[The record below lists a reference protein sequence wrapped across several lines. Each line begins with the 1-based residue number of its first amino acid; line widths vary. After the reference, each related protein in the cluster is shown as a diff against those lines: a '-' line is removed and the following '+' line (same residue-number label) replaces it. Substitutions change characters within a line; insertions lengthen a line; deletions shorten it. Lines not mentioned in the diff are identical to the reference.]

1 MVRPAL
7 LADLR
12 GIVGADGVI
21 DRPEALLVYECDG
34 YTLERAAPEVVVLP
48 RTPAEVAAVLRL
60 LAAERIPFVPRGAG
74 TGLSGGTLP
83 VEAPVMVGTS
93 RLTAI
98 EAIDVANR
106 RIVVQAGVV
115 NQWVTN
121 AVRAHGLCYAPD
133 PSSQP
138 ACTIGG
144 NIAENSGG
152 PHTLKYGVTTNHVL
166 GVELVLASGE
176 VVTLGGAV
184 EDRPGYDL
192 VGLVVGAEGTFGIVT
207 RATLRLVR
215 APEAYRT
222 LLAVF
227 ESVEAASEAVS
238 GIIAAGIVPA
248 ALEMMDRL
256 ILQALEQA
264 YHIGLPTDAGAVLL
278 IELDGPAVGLDPQAE
293 RVAAVCRQ
301 NRVREVRVARD
312 EAERAALWKCRKRA
326 FGAVGRLAPNYCT
339 QDGVVPRTRVPDILR
354 HIAAAAERHRLRIA
368 NVFHAGDGNIH
379 PILLFDERDRDE
391 VRRVRAAAR
400 AGASLVAQGL
410 GAHLS
415 VGAPPARLDVV
426 LGLDRL
432 ARVIDH
438 QAGDMT
444 VTVEAG
450 CTLAA
455 LAKTLA
461 TSGQWLPL
469 DPPWPDATTIG
480 GLIAANLSGPLPAS
494 QGRVRDLLLGIRV
507 VGADGA
513 LVSGG
518 GRVVKNVAGYD
529 LPKLH
534 VGALGTLGVIVE
546 ATFKVR
552 PRPACEEAVV
562 IAARS
567 VEAAAETALG
577 VMASEAAPLW
587 LEVGGPGALPE
598 GPGDGAA
605 VVVGLAGIAEEVA
618 HARARTLEL
627 AKARGLRAITV
638 ADGAA
643 LRARLAG
650 FALEPAAAVLR
661 AGMLPTEF
669 GEFIARVSRCGAAL
683 RCLAHAAR

>member
-1 MVRPAL
+1 MRASLYSAEPQDYKSVTMLPAAL
-7 LADLR
+7 LTQLR
-12 GIVGADGVI
+12 TAVGSDGVI

-60 LAAERIPFVPRGAG
+60 LAAERVAFVPRGAG

-152 PHTLKYGVTTNHVL
+152 PHTLKYGV
-166 GVELVLASGE
+166 
-176 VVTLGGAV
+176 AV

-227 ESVEAASEAVS
+227 ESVDAASEAVS

-278 IELDGPAVGLDPQAE
+278 IELDGPEVGLDPQAE
-293 RVAAVCRQ
+293 QVAAVCRT
-301 NRVREVRVARD
+301 NGVREVRVARD
-312 EAERAALWKCRKRA
+312 EVERAALWKCRKRA

-354 HIAAAAERHRLRIA
+354 HIAAAAKRHRLRIA

-379 PILLFDERDRDE
+379 PILLFDERDQDE
-391 VRRVRAAAR
+391 VRRV
-400 AGASLVAQGL
+400 
-410 GAHLS
+410 
-415 VGAPPARLDVV
+415 
-426 LGLDRL
+426 
-432 ARVIDH
+432 
-438 QAGDMT
+438 
-444 VTVEAG
+444 
-450 CTLAA
+450 LAA
-455 LAKTLA
+455 GREILEACIALGGSLTGEHGIGVEKMA
-461 TSGQWLPL
+461 QMPL
-469 DPPWPDATTIG
+469 LFGPDDLRAMTRLRAVFDPEGRANPHKIFPDAKVCVETRAPRRQ
-480 GLIAANLSGPLPAS
+480 AA
-494 QGRVRDLLLGIRV
+494 
-507 VGADGA
+507 
-513 LVSGG
+513 
-518 GRVVKNVAGYD
+518 
-529 LPKLH
+529 
-534 VGALGTLGVIVE
+534 
-546 ATFKVR
+546 
-552 PRPACEEAVV
+552 
-562 IAARS
+562 
-567 VEAAAETALG
+567 
-577 VMASEAAPLW
+577 M
-587 LEVGGPGALPE
+587 
-598 GPGDGAA
+598 
-605 VVVGLAGIAEEVA
+605 
-618 HARARTLEL
+618 
-627 AKARGLRAITV
+627 
-638 ADGAA
+638 
-643 LRARLAG
+643 
-650 FALEPAAAVLR
+650 
-661 AGMLPTEF
+661 
-669 GEFIARVSRCGAAL
+669 
-683 RCLAHAAR
+683 

>member
-7 LADLR
+7 LADR
-12 GIVGADGVI
+12 RRSVGGDGVI
-21 DRPEALLVYECDG
+21 DRHEALLVYECDG

-48 RTPAEVAAVLRL
+48 RTAAEVAAVLRL
-60 LAAERIPFVPRGAG
+60 LAAERVAFVPRGAG

-106 RIVVQAGVV
+106 RIVAQAGVV
-115 NQWVTN
+115 NQGVTN
-121 AVRAHGLCYAPD
+121 AVRARGLCYAPD

-227 ESVEAASEAVS
+227 ESVDAASEAVS

-326 FGAVGRLAPNYCT
+326 FGAGGGPRDPG
-339 QDGVVPRTRVPDILR
+339 GVHRARREPDR
-354 HIAAAAERHRLRIA
+354 RARHRGREDGADAAPLRPRRPRR
-368 NVFHAGDGNIH
+368 DG
-379 PILLFDERDRDE
+379 PAA
-391 VRRVRAAAR
+391 RRVRSRGARQPAQDLPRREGVRRDARPAAAGGHVR
-400 AGASLVAQGL
+400 PWADI
-410 GAHLS
+410 
-415 VGAPPARLDVV
+415 VGAEYVAPGGPVDGVEPAWVV
-426 LGLDRL
+426 R
-432 ARVIDH
+432 
-438 QAGDMT
+438 
-444 VTVEAG
+444 
-450 CTLAA
+450 
-455 LAKTLA
+455 
-461 TSGQWLPL
+461 
-469 DPPWPDATTIG
+469 
-480 GLIAANLSGPLPAS
+480 

-552 PRPACEEAVV
+552 PLPACEEAVV

-567 VEAAAETALG
+567 VEAAAGIALDM
-577 VMASEAAPLW
+577 MASEVAPFW
-587 LEVGGPGALPE
+587 LEVGGPGALP
-598 GPGDGAA
+598 G
-605 VVVGLAGIAEEVA
+605 
-618 HARARTLEL
+618 
-627 AKARGLRAITV
+627 
-638 ADGAA
+638 
-643 LRARLAG
+643 
-650 FALEPAAAVLR
+650 
-661 AGMLPTEF
+661 
-669 GEFIARVSRCGAAL
+669 
-683 RCLAHAAR
+683 